1 MTAEYRKLVEER
13 RAVCAACPEKN
24 PVGICNQCGCVIF
37 LKTML
42 RSAECPTGRWSTQLK
57 QQD

>member
-1 MTAEYRKLVEER
+1 MTEHPTFVEER

-24 PVGICNQCGCVIF
+24 PVGLCNQCGCVVF

-42 RSAECPTGRWSTQLK
+42 RSSECPIGCWGK
-57 QQD
+57 EEK